1 LAKKQKRNT
10 PASGAAAQP
19 AIRASAGAKLRRRWG
34 WLAFATGFV
43 IIAVVLGWLHQS
55 KPGKPPP
62 RPLLESTVPAA
73 AAFAD
78 EKTCGACHA
87 AQSTA
92 WQRSHHALAMQ
103 EVSAQSVA
111 GDFNDTSFTSHGI
124 TTRFF
129 RRDGKPFVH
138 ADGPDGKPAEHEVK
152 YVFGVKPLQQYLI
165 ELPGGRLQALS
176 VAWDTQRKR
185 WFHLYP
191 KERIDHRDEL
201 HWSKPSQNWNFMCAE
216 CHSTGVKK
224 DYDAAKNTYAT
235 RWHQINV
242 GCQACHG
249 PGSAHVA
256 WAQAYAK
263 DGKNPVPGAGAMGV
277 QIDLKAGES
286 RVQIEACA
294 RCHARRSV
302 IAPEYEFGKR
312 LMDTHLPALLA
323 EGLYHADGQIRDEV
337 YEYGSFLQ
345 SKMAQKGLRC
355 SDCHDAHSGE
365 LKAEGNALCV
375 SCHNSHAPAA
385 RPGIDTAGLKKLD
398 YDSPAHHFHARGKP
412 GSACVD
418 CHAPRTTYMVVDP
431 RADHSFR
438 IPRPDLTQK
447 LGTPNACNG
456 CHAGK
461 SAQWAAAA
469 IERQRP
475 GYRPPPHYGEALDAG
490 RHGKS
495 GALRLLAAIIEDKQQ
510 PAMVRASALDLA
522 RRYPG
527 ALTGRLF
534 VAALTD
540 ADPMV
545 RRAALTG
552 FEAAPPERRA
562 KLIGPML
569 SDPVRAVRIEAARLL
584 AHEPGTSL
592 AELEASHRANE
603 DRPEGR
609 VGLGNLALARGRSAD
624 AEAAFRSAIALDP
637 ASVPAIVNLADL
649 LRSTHQEGEAENV
662 LRAGLALRPREPAL
676 IEALALSL
684 VRQQRKREALELL
697 AAAARAKDAAL
708 RLAYLY
714 ALALDD
720 AGRRP
725 EALRVLEAVL
735 PRADGNRDILIA
747 LASLSRESGKAE
759 QAASYVKRLAEINP
773 GDPAL
778 PGLAAGSENAPAP
791 APRR

>member
-1 LAKKQKRNT
+1 MTRRSRRRLAWLALAASLAAVAATLGWGLLSKQPREKPRADP
-10 PASGAAAQP
+10 PATAAPTTAAPGAAA
-19 AIRASAGAKLRRRWG
+19 
-34 WLAFATGFV
+34 
-43 IIAVVLGWLHQS
+43 
-55 KPGKPPP
+55 
-62 RPLLESTVPAA
+62 PAA
-73 AAFAD
+73 AAFVD
-78 EKTCGACHA
+78 EKSCAGCHS
-87 AQSTA
+87 AQSA
-92 WQRSHHALAMQ
+92 GWQRSHHALAMQ
-103 EVSAQSVA
+103 EVSAQSVL
-111 GDFNDTSFTSHGI
+111 GDFGDTSFTSHGI

-129 RRDGKPFVH
+129 RRDGKPFVR
-138 ADGPDGKPAEHEVK
+138 ADGPEGKPADYEVK
-152 YVFGVKPLQQYLI
+152 YVFGVTPLQQYLI

-185 WFHLYP
+185 WLHLYP

-216 CHSTGVKK
+216 CHSTGLEKK
-224 DYDAAKNTYAT
+224 YDVAQNAYAT
-235 RWHQINV
+235 RWQQINV

-249 PGSAHVA
+249 PGSAHIA
-256 WAQAYAK
+256 WADAYAK
-263 DGKNPVPGAGAMGV
+263 EKKGSAPAAGAMGLQV
-277 QIDLKAGES
+277 DLKAGEN
-286 RVQIEACA
+286 RVQIETCA

-302 IAPEYEFGKR
+302 IAPNYEYGKR
-312 LMDTHLPALLA
+312 FMDTHLPALLA

-355 SDCHDAHSGE
+355 SDCHDAHSGQ
-365 LKAEGNALCV
+365 LKAEGNALCT
-375 SCHNSHAPAA
+375 SCHNAQAPAA
-385 RPGIDTAGLKKLD
+385 RAGIDTAGLKKLD
-398 YDSPAHHFHARGKP
+398 YDSPAHHFHAQGKP
-412 GSACVD
+412 GSGCVE

-456 CHAGK
+456 CHADKG
-461 SAQWAAAA
+461 AQWAAAA

-475 GYRPPPHYGEALDAG
+475 GYKPAPHYGEALDAG
-490 RHGKS
+490 RHGKP
-495 GALRLLAAIIEDKQQ
+495 GALRLLTSVIEDRQQ
-510 PAMVRASALDLA
+510 PAIVRASALDLA

-527 ALTGRLF
+527 ALSGRLF
-534 VAALTD
+534 VEALK
-540 ADPMV
+540 DPDPLL
-545 RRAALTG
+545 RRAALSG

-562 KLIGPML
+562 QLIGALL
-569 SDPVRAVRIEAARLL
+569 SDPVRGVRIEAARLL

-609 VGLGNLALARGRSAD
+609 VGLGNLALARGRTAD

-649 LRSTHQEGEAENV
+649 LRSTQREGEAEKV

-697 AAAARAKDAAL
+697 SAAARAKDAAP
-708 RLAYLY
+708 RLVYLY
-714 ALALDD
+714 ALVLED
-720 AGRRP
+720 AGRQS
-725 EALRVLEAVL
+725 EALRALEAVL
-735 PRADGNRDILIA
+735 PRSDGNRDILIA
-747 LASLSRESGKAE
+747 LASLHREAGNAS
-759 QAASYVKRLAEINP
+759 QSAAYIKRLAEINP

-778 PGLAAGSENAPAP
+778 PGLAAAFEKPP
-791 APRR
+791 TPTPKR

>member
-1 LAKKQKRNT
+1 MDRRN
-10 PASGAAAQP
+10 
-19 AIRASAGAKLRRRWG
+19 RRRLA
-34 WLAFATGFV
+34 WLALGASLAVAATT
-43 IIAVVLGWLHQS
+43 LLWT
-55 KPGKPPP
+55 PRGKPPHIAP
-62 RPLLESTVPAA
+62 QVDAPAA
-73 AAFAD
+73 PLAPAVATFAS

-87 AQSTA
+87 TQATA

-103 EVSAQSVA
+103 EASAQSVL
-111 GDFNDTSFTSHGI
+111 GDFNDTAFTAHGI

-129 RRDGKPFVH
+129 RREGRPFVRT
-138 ADGPDGKPAEHEVK
+138 DGPDGNTADFEVK
-152 YVFGVKPLQQYLI
+152 YVFGVTPLQQYLL

-216 CHSTGVKK
+216 CHSTGLEKK
-224 DYDAAKNTYAT
+224 YDAAQNAYAT

-249 PGSAHVA
+249 PASAHLAWAESYAKEKKGSAPA
-256 WAQAYAK
+256 
-263 DGKNPVPGAGAMGV
+263 AGAMGLQV
-277 QIDLKAGES
+277 DLKAGES
-286 RVQIEACA
+286 RVQIETCA

-302 IAPEYEFGKR
+302 IAPEYEYGKR
-312 LMDTHLPALLA
+312 FMDTHLPALLA

-365 LKAEGNALCV
+365 PKAVGNALCV
-375 SCHNSHAPAA
+375 TCHNAQAPAA
-385 RPGIDTAGLKKLD
+385 RAGIDASGLKKRD
-398 YDSPAHHFHARGKP
+398 YDGPTHHFHAQGKP
-412 GSACVD
+412 GSRCIE

-447 LGTPNACNG
+447 LGTPNACKG
-456 CHAGK
+456 CHANK
-461 SAQWAAAA
+461 DAKWAGAA
-469 IERQRP
+469 IERAQP
-475 GYRPPPHYGEALDAG
+475 GYRPAPHYGEALDAG
-490 RHGKS
+490 RHGKP
-495 GALRLLAAIIEDKQQ
+495 GALRLLAAVVEDKQQ
-510 PAMVRASALDLA
+510 PAIVRASALDLA

-527 ALTGRLF
+527 ALSGRLF
-534 VAALTD
+534 VAALQ
-540 ADPMV
+540 DPDPLV
-545 RRAALTG
+545 RRIAVIA

-562 KLIGPML
+562 KALGPL
-569 SDPVRAVRIEAARLL
+569 LADPVRAVRIEAVRLL

-609 VGLGNLALARGRSAD
+609 VGLGNLALARGRAGE
-624 AEAAFRSAIALDP
+624 AEAAFRSALALD
-637 ASVPAIVNLADL
+637 ATSVPAAVNLADL
-649 LRSTHQEGEAENV
+649 LRGTQRESEAEKV
-662 LRAGLALRPREPAL
+662 LRDNLALRPREPAL

-684 VRQQRKREALELL
+684 VRQQRKREALQLL
-697 AAAARAKDAAL
+697 AAAARGKDAAP

-714 ALALDD
+714 ALVLDD
-720 AGRRP
+720 AGRRA
-725 EALRVLEAVL
+725 EALRALEAAL
-735 PRADGNRDILIA
+735 PRAEGNRDILIA
-747 LASLSRESGKAE
+747 LASLYREAGKSE
-759 QAASYVKRLAEINP
+759 HAAAYVRRLAEINP

-778 PGLAAGSENAPAP
+778 PELASATGGRPAKSGE
-791 APRR
+791 R